1 MSVRRLGGEWIA
13 YEVHDASYHCRFCDE
28 LVKCGEQH
36 SHTFHKEEGARSWD
50 GQFAEP
56 LAGSGGGT
64 RSGTCGTRRSLDLN
78 DHAVRRLR
86 AMVDDT
92 CVASVLTGADPA
104 GRPHRGEAS

>member
-56 LAGSGGGT
+56 LAGSGGG
-64 RSGTCGTRRSLDLN
+64 RAQAR
-78 DHAVRRLR
+78 AVRADHLTSTTTPYVGCEPWLTTLVLR
-86 AMVDDT
+86 P
-92 CVASVLTGADPA
+92 S
-104 GRPHRGEAS
+104 